1 MKNRKFKQKHDKDLK
16 LKEFEALAKEH
27 YSKFTDSKSTLLFI
41 SSNLMNIGDE
51 SIRSLIRLI
60 KPDRKAKNYKDL
72 LYVMFWVLSDYID
85 YTKYDQLK
93 LKDMMQYIFP
103 NLTQINETLK
113 DLKLRMVKSKN
124 HDHHSKSFEIT
135 NIFVFESYLYCLKR
149 LMHDYINN
157 GK

>member
-72 LYVMFWVLSDYID
+72 LYVMF
-85 YTKYDQLK
+85 
-93 LKDMMQYIFP
+93 
-103 NLTQINETLK
+103 
-113 DLKLRMVKSKN
+113 
-124 HDHHSKSFEIT
+124 
-135 NIFVFESYLYCLKR
+135 
-149 LMHDYINN
+149 
-157 GK
+157 